1 MTALQMDLP
10 TGLFVEEHGG
20 PMRSCIIRE
29 LIKLNNGFYAE
40 HADSFSATRAA
51 PWEGWQRAIDTARHL
66 GALDAREP
74 RVLDLACGNLRFERF
89 LARELEPAIARIDA
103 IDNCPALAANP
114 DLPAIAFHNVDILD
128 ELMACQQKRDSGLG
142 APAAPSRPQARL
154 HIDTRPCDLSV
165 CFGFM
170 HHVPGIDLRKCV
182 LDELLARTRPGG
194 VVAVSLWQFM
204 KDDRLVRKAYAAD
217 AMAREIAVSR
227 GTDVSALEPGDHF
240 LGWQD
245 DKGPLR
251 YCHHFS
257 ESEVDELADHAAGY
271 AAEVARFSA
280 DGASCGLNRYLV
292 LQRHE
297 L

>member
-10 TGLFVEEHGG
+10 MESFAKEHGG
-20 PMRSCIIRE
+20 SMRSCIIRE

-89 LARELEPAIARIDA
+89 LARELEPTIARIDA
-103 IDNCPALAANP
+103 IDNCPALAAGP
-114 DLPAIAFHNVDILD
+114 DLPGIAFHNVDILD
-128 ELMACQQKRDSGLG
+128 ELMACQQKRDGGLG
-142 APAAPSRPQARL
+142 APAAPSNPQARL

-170 HHVPGIDLRKCV
+170 HHVPGIDLRKSV

-204 KDDRLVRKAYAAD
+204 KDDRLAGKARAAD
-217 AMAREIAVSR
+217 AIAREIAIAR

-257 ESEVDELADHAAGY
+257 ESEVDELADHAAGC
-271 AAEVARFSA
+271 AAEAARFSA
-280 DGASCGLNRYLV
+280 DGASYGLNRYLI